1 MSSLKMEH
9 LENPKIHFLFDLSC
23 QEANV
28 NPIVIVE
35 HVMRILTVIITA
47 ASYFLI
53 LLRLNV
59 FIALLAV
66 AVTIPLLLI
75 GNKRELYEFQSRYD
89 EQIMDL
95 NRRISYFS
103 SIVKEPL
110 YAKDNA
116 VYNVGTYFLKKRKQY
131 KEALVNRKAGYIC
144 KAMGISICVAFM
156 TLATQYGVYF
166 FLGVNVLN
174 DTISIGSLSLYFNAF
189 ATILLALN
197 QIVDSLSYINAQVEL
212 GFALTEFM
220 QLPEIGMKEGGIHY
234 RENINIRLPLRMS
247 PLRIP
252 EQTGRL

>member
-1 MSSLKMEH
+1 MEH

-75 GNKRELYEFQSRYD
+75 GNIRELYEFQSRYD

-95 NRRISYFS
+95 NR
-103 SIVKEPL
+103 
-110 YAKDNA
+110 
-116 VYNVGTYFLKKRKQY
+116 
-131 KEALVNRKAGYIC
+131 
-144 KAMGISICVAFM
+144 
-156 TLATQYGVYF
+156 
-166 FLGVNVLN
+166 
-174 DTISIGSLSLYFNAF
+174 TIS
-189 ATILLALN
+189 
-197 QIVDSLSYINAQVEL
+197 
-212 GFALTEFM
+212 
-220 QLPEIGMKEGGIHY
+220 
-234 RENINIRLPLRMS
+234 
-247 PLRIP
+247 
-252 EQTGRL
+252 